1 LPDELKT
8 PIGIT
13 EDLVLPI
20 MSSSGPNAEDQ
31 LSSAENKGADDENLD
46 GKNHPA
52 DTPCSVR
59 VFTQYMDNAA
69 THRHTDKLF
78 FLFLFDTR
86 VVFLLVLILFLF

>member
-1 LPDELKT
+1 LPLFCLMFILPCRIPNESEPLPDELKT

-20 MSSSGPNAEDQ
+20 MSSFGPNAEDQ

-59 VFTQYMDNAA
+59 VFTQYE
-69 THRHTDKLF
+69 R
-78 FLFLFDTR
+78 R
-86 VVFLLVLILFLF
+86 CYSQEY